1 MNLVFYLVLIA
12 LTAITFPA
20 ARHPSFLMALAG
32 LKCLLV
38 GFVFMDLRR
47 AHLVWR
53 LGFAGFVAI
62 FLTLFLALS

>member
-1 MNLVFYLVLIA
+1 MNLVTYLALIA

-32 LKCLLV
+32 IKCLLV
-38 GFVFMDLRR
+38 GFAFMDLRH
-47 AHLVWR
+47 AHPVWR
-53 LGFAGFVAI
+53 LGFAGFVAF